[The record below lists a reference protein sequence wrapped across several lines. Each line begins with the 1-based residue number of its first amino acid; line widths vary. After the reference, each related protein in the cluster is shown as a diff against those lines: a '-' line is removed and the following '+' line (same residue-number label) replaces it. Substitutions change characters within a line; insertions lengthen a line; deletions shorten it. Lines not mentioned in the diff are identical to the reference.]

1 MVTLYVV
8 ITFWALGRA
17 GSPPL
22 YALRPPRTTP
32 NPRPS
37 ERCPRRRKLKHLRS
51 ISKFKSHSPKSEA
64 SRSGQRAR
72 GQQAPAHD
80 VTTPGAPCAPRRN
93 TLVSAHCLNSAS
105 LSLSLGSRARSL
117 LMEGARHGARRAQRR
132 HMGITARS
140 WARLLGSMPQR
151 TQARAPL
158 PERTCARQR
167 ASPSQLQ
174 AYAIMCTH
182 MHSDALRCTP
192 MACNQMSIR
201 CDWRPSTSRHPDFPT
216 SRHPESSATSGTQR
230 CFSSHRRLSSAVLSA
245 TQRTY
250 SERISPNLVIRGTQ
264 RTYNER
270 ISPNLV
276 IRGTQ
281 RTYSERISPNLAA

>member
-1 MVTLYVV
+1 M
-8 ITFWALGRA
+8 
-17 GSPPL
+17 
-22 YALRPPRTTP
+22 
-32 NPRPS
+32 
-37 ERCPRRRKLKHLRS
+37 
-51 ISKFKSHSPKSEA
+51 
-64 SRSGQRAR
+64 
-72 GQQAPAHD
+72 
-80 VTTPGAPCAPRRN
+80 
-93 TLVSAHCLNSAS
+93 SAHCLNSAS
-105 LSLSLGSRARSL
+105 LSLSLGSRARLL

-132 HMGITARS
+132 QMGITARS

-201 CDWRPSTSRHPDFPT
+201 CDWRPSTSRHPDIPT

-264 RTYNER
+264 RTY
-270 ISPNLV
+270 
-276 IRGTQ
+276 
-281 RTYSERISPNLAA
+281 SERISPNLAA

>member
-1 MVTLYVV
+1 MPCGPVYLCLITRCRYVRHYVGQSRQCSCVLRPFARSRTSLISVTCRLSHFCRTRGISPGSRLVTTRSRRAERDAPGVFSSRSGGRGERAVGYFI

-105 LSLSLGSRARSL
+105 LSLSLS
-117 LMEGARHGARRAQRR
+117 
-132 HMGITARS
+132 
-140 WARLLGSMPQR
+140 
-151 TQARAPL
+151 
-158 PERTCARQR
+158 
-167 ASPSQLQ
+167 
-174 AYAIMCTH
+174 
-182 MHSDALRCTP
+182 ALEP
-192 MACNQMSIR
+192 AC
-201 CDWRPSTSRHPDFPT
+201 F
-216 SRHPESSATSGTQR
+216 
-230 CFSSHRRLSSAVLSA
+230 
-245 TQRTY
+245 
-250 SERISPNLVIRGTQ
+250 
-264 RTYNER
+264 
-270 ISPNLV
+270 
-276 IRGTQ
+276 
-281 RTYSERISPNLAA
+281 